1 MRPDAPYEAGFL
13 VRLLQ
18 TTLKKWLMPLG
29 KLLVVAVVF
38 WFVRGT
44 IFEAID
50 KLSQHTV
57 EIRPTW
63 LLISAAIYLLGLL
76 PAGLFWH
83 RLMITLGQEARLGE
97 TLAAYYIGHLGKYVP
112 GKAMVVVIRTGL
124 IRSQRVDTGIAA
136 ASVFY
141 ETLTMMSVGALLA
154 AGVLAIWFRQHV
166 FLCLMAVGLMVAA
179 GLPVL
184 PPVFRR
190 LAKFAR
196 VGRNDPAITERLHR
210 LGPATLF
217 LGMAAMTVSWLL
229 LAASLW
235 AVLRAVSVQDVA
247 LVANMPLYVAS
258 VALAMVAGF
267 LSLIPGGA
275 VVRELV
281 LTELIAPH
289 FGDTVALVSAIVL
302 RLVWLGSELS
312 VSGILYLIRWP
323 KGRFSSEE

>member
-1 MRPDAPYEAGFL
+1 
-13 VRLLQ
+13 
-18 TTLKKWLMPLG
+18 MPLG
-29 KLLVVAVVF
+29 KLLIVAVVF

-50 KLSQHTV
+50 KLSQHTF
-57 EIRPTW
+57 EICPTW

-83 RLMITLGQEARLGE
+83 RLMVTLGQNARLGE
-97 TLAAYYIGHLGKYVP
+97 TLSAYYVGHLGKYVP

-124 IRSQRVDTGIAA
+124 IRSRRVDTGIAA

-154 AGVLAIWFRQHV
+154 AGVLAVWFREHV

-179 GLPVL
+179 GLPIL

-196 VGRNDPAITERLHR
+196 VGRHDPSIAERLR
-210 LGPATLF
+210 CLGPTTLL
-217 LGMAAMTVSWLL
+217 LGVAAMTVSWLL

-235 AVLRAVSVQDVA
+235 AVLRAMNVQEVS
-247 LVANMPLYVAS
+247 LVANMPLYVSS

-281 LTELIAPH
+281 LAELIAPH
-289 FGDTVALVSAIVL
+289 FGDVVALVSAIVL
-302 RLVWLGSELS
+302 RLVWLGAELTI
-312 VSGILYLIRWP
+312 SGIFYLIRP
-323 KGRFSSEE
+323 TKGRFSNEE

>member
-1 MRPDAPYEAGFL
+1 
-13 VRLLQ
+13 
-18 TTLKKWLMPLG
+18 MPLG

-38 WFVRGT
+38 WFVRST
-44 IFEAID
+44 IFEAVD
-50 KLSQHTV
+50 KLSEHTF

-63 LLISAAIYLLGLL
+63 LLISAVIYLLGLL

-83 RLMITLGQEARLGE
+83 RLMITLGQDARLGE
-97 TLAAYYIGHLGKYVP
+97 TLRAYYVGHLGKYVP

-124 IRSQRVDTGIAA
+124 IRSRRVDTGIAA

-141 ETLTMMSVGALLA
+141 ETLTMMSVGAFLA
-154 AGVLAIWFRQHV
+154 AAVLAVWFREHV
-166 FLCLMAVGLMVAA
+166 FFCLMAVGLMVAA

-196 VGRNDPAITERLHR
+196 VGRRDPLITERLRR
-210 LGPATLF
+210 LGPATLL
-217 LGMAAMTVSWLL
+217 LGVASMTVSWLL

-235 AVLRAVSVQDVA
+235 AVLLAMNVPDVGLA
-247 LVANMPLYVAS
+247 SHMPLYVAS

-281 LTELIAPH
+281 LTEIIAPH
-289 FGDTVALVSAIVL
+289 FGAAVALVSAIVL
-302 RLVWLGSELS
+302 RLVWLGAELAI
-312 VSGILYLIRWP
+312 SGILYLFRP
-323 KGRFSSEE
+323 TKGDIPTGKD

>member
-1 MRPDAPYEAGFL
+1 
-13 VRLLQ
+13 
-18 TTLKKWLMPLG
+18 MPLG

-50 KLSQHTV
+50 KLSEHTL
-57 EIRPTW
+57 EIHPLW
-63 LLISAAIYLLGLL
+63 LLAAAAIYLLGLL

-83 RLMITLGQEARLGE
+83 RLMITLGQDARLGE
-97 TLAAYYIGHLGKYVP
+97 TLRAYYIGHLGKYVP
-112 GKAMVVVIRTGL
+112 GKAMVVVIRAGL
-124 IRSQRVDTGIAA
+124 IRSRRVDAGIAA

-154 AGVLAIWFRQHV
+154 AGVLAIWFREHT

-179 GLPVL
+179 GLPIL

-190 LAKFAR
+190 LVKFAR
-196 VGRNDPAITERLHR
+196 VGRRDPSIAERLGR

-217 LGMAAMTVSWLL
+217 LGVAAMTVSWLL

-235 AVLRAVSVQDVA
+235 AVLRAMNVPDVG
-247 LVANMPLYVAS
+247 LVADMPLYVAS

-289 FGDTVALVSAIVL
+289 FGEAVALVSAIVL
-302 RLVWLGSELS
+302 RLVWLGAELG
-312 VSGILYLIRWP
+312 VSGILYLIRP
-323 KGRFSSEE
+323 AKGRFSSEE